1 MNESWIIVGAG
12 SAGCVI
18 ANRLSADPG
27 RQVTLLDSG
36 PSLAPGAVPDGI
48 EGPSF
53 FAAMQEPGRIFP
65 ELLATRAA
73 GIEPTVYQR
82 GRGIGGSSAVN
93 AMVALRG
100 SDSLYRSWGW
110 TNVAEAWS
118 RVQIPTELAAM
129 SELGPVD
136 RALLGD
142 DRAEQVQLTRTNG
155 KRVTS
160 AQAYLW
166 PVLERP
172 NLLIRSAT
180 AVQRVRI
187 NARRATGVILD
198 DGSELEADHVVVCAG
213 AIHSPVVLLRSG
225 VDTPFVGAGLQDH
238 PSVVFTLVLRDHAHH
253 DAARLPIGS
262 ALHTYLGADLVQLL
276 PMSNLGPGPET
287 TGLGAVM
294 AALMTPTGRSGSV
307 NIDQAGSPVIDFA
320 LLDDPHDVAGL
331 VAAAELT
338 ISLLRTRPFDEI
350 AKHVHIDDRGTTVDA
365 ISDTASI
372 KRWVLAHC
380 GDYVHATSTCAMGT
394 VVDEGFAVT
403 GYQNLYVCDAS
414 VFPSI
419 PDANTHLPTTMV
431 AERFAL
437 EHS

>member
-1 MNESWIIVGAG
+1 M
-12 SAGCVI
+12 I

-36 PSLAPGAVPDGI
+36 PPLTPGAVPVGI

-53 FAAMQEPGRIFP
+53 FAAMQEPGRMFP
-65 ELLATRAA
+65 DLLATRAA

-100 SDSLYRSWGW
+100 SDSLYRGWGW

-129 SELGPVD
+129 SELGAVD
-136 RALLGD
+136 RALLDD
-142 DRAEQVQLTRTNG
+142 DRAKQVQLTRTNG

-166 PVLERP
+166 PVLQRP

-180 AVQRVRI
+180 SVQRVRFDG
-187 NARRATGVILD
+187 RRATGVVLD

-213 AIHSPVVLLRSG
+213 AIHSPVVLLRSD
-225 VDTPFVGAGLQDH
+225 VDSPFVGAGLQDH
-238 PSVVFTLVLRDHAHH
+238 PSVVFTLGLRDKAHH
-253 DAARLPIGS
+253 HAAGLPIGS

-287 TGLGAVM
+287 AGLGAVM
-294 AALMTPTGRSGSV
+294 AALMTPTGRAGSV
-307 NIDQAGSPVIDFA
+307 KIDHAGTPVIDFA
-320 LLDDPHDVAGL
+320 LLDDPHDLAGL
-331 VAAAELT
+331 VAAAALAIELLG
-338 ISLLRTRPFDEI
+338 SRAFDEI
-350 AKHVHIDDRGTTVDA
+350 TDQVYIDDQGTTVEA

-372 KRWVLAHC
+372 ERWVLAHC

-394 VVDEGFAVT
+394 VVDEDFAVT

-437 EHS
+437 QHG

>member
-1 MNESWIIVGAG
+1 MF
-12 SAGCVI
+12 
-18 ANRLSADPG
+18 
-27 RQVTLLDSG
+27 
-36 PSLAPGAVPDGI
+36 PD
-48 EGPSF
+48 
-53 FAAMQEPGRIFP
+53 
-65 ELLATRAA
+65 LLATRAA

-100 SDSLYRSWGW
+100 SDSLYRGWGW

-129 SELGPVD
+129 SELGAVD
-136 RALLGD
+136 RALLDD
-142 DRAEQVQLTRTNG
+142 DRAKQVQLTRTNG

-166 PVLERP
+166 PVLQRP

-180 AVQRVRI
+180 SVQRVRFDG
-187 NARRATGVILD
+187 RRATGVVLD

-213 AIHSPVVLLRSG
+213 AIHSPVVLLRSD
-225 VDTPFVGAGLQDH
+225 VDSPFVGAGLQDH
-238 PSVVFTLVLRDHAHH
+238 PSVVFTLGLRDKAHH
-253 DAARLPIGS
+253 HAAGLPIGS

-287 TGLGAVM
+287 AGLGAVM
-294 AALMTPTGRSGSV
+294 AALMTPTGRAGSV
-307 NIDQAGSPVIDFA
+307 KIDHAGTPVIDFA
-320 LLDDPHDVAGL
+320 LLDDPHDLAGL
-331 VAAAELT
+331 VAAAALAIELLG
-338 ISLLRTRPFDEI
+338 SRAFDEI
-350 AKHVHIDDRGTTVDA
+350 TDQVYIDDQGTTVEA

-372 KRWVLAHC
+372 ERWVLAHC

-394 VVDEGFAVT
+394 VVDEDFAVT

-437 EHS
+437 QHG

>member
-1 MNESWIIVGAG
+1 MDESWIIVGAG

-36 PSLAPGAVPDGI
+36 PPLTPGAVPVGI

-53 FAAMQEPGRIFP
+53 FAAMQEPGRMFP
-65 ELLATRAA
+65 DLLATRAA

-100 SDSLYRSWGW
+100 SDSLYRGWGW

-129 SELGPVD
+129 SELGAVD
-136 RALLGD
+136 RALLDD
-142 DRAEQVQLTRTNG
+142 DRAKQVQLTRTNG

-166 PVLERP
+166 PVLQRP

-180 AVQRVRI
+180 SVQRVRFDG
-187 NARRATGVILD
+187 RRATGVVLD

-213 AIHSPVVLLRSG
+213 AIHSPVVLLRSD
-225 VDTPFVGAGLQDH
+225 VDSPFVGAGLQDH
-238 PSVVFTLVLRDHAHH
+238 PSVVFTLGLRDKAHH
-253 DAARLPIGS
+253 HAAGLPIGS

-287 TGLGAVM
+287 AGLGAVM
-294 AALMTPTGRSGSV
+294 AALMTPTGRAGSV
-307 NIDQAGSPVIDFA
+307 KIDHAGTPVIDFA
-320 LLDDPHDVAGL
+320 LLDDPHDLAGL
-331 VAAAELT
+331 VAAAALAIELLG
-338 ISLLRTRPFDEI
+338 SRAFDEI
-350 AKHVHIDDRGTTVDA
+350 TDQVYIDDQGTTVEA

-372 KRWVLAHC
+372 ERWVLAHC

-394 VVDEGFAVT
+394 VVDEDFAVT

-437 EHS
+437 QHG

>member
-1 MNESWIIVGAG
+1 MNESWVIVGAG

-18 ANRLSADPG
+18 ANRLSTDPD

-36 PSLAPGAVPDGI
+36 PPLEPGAVPVGI

-53 FAAMQEPGRIFP
+53 FAAMQEPGRMFP
-65 ELLATRAA
+65 DLLATRAA

-100 SDSLYRSWGW
+100 SDSLYQSWGW
-110 TNVAEAWS
+110 TDATEAWS
-118 RVQIPTELAAM
+118 RVQIPTELADM
-129 SELGPVD
+129 SELGAVD
-136 RALLGD
+136 GALLRD
-142 DRAEQVQLTRTNG
+142 DRTEQLKLTRTNG

-166 PVLERP
+166 PVLQRP
-172 NLLIRSAT
+172 NLTICSAT
-180 AVQRVRI
+180 SVERVRFDG
-187 NARRATGVILD
+187 RRATGVVLD

-238 PSVVFTLVLRDHAHH
+238 PSVVFTLGLRDRAHH
-253 DAARLPIGS
+253 DAAGLPIGS
-262 ALHTYLGADLVQLL
+262 ALHTYLGADLIQLL

-287 TGLGAVM
+287 AGLGAVM
-294 AALMTPTGRSGSV
+294 AALMTPTGR
-307 NIDQAGSPVIDFA
+307 AGSIKIDHAGTPVIDFA
-320 LLDDPHDVAGL
+320 LLDDPHDLAGL
-331 VAAAELT
+331 VAAAGLAIEVLG
-338 ISLLRTRPFDEI
+338 SPAFDEI
-350 AKHVHIDDRGTTVDA
+350 TDQIYIDDQGTTVEA

-372 KRWVLAHC
+372 ERWVLARC

-394 VVDEGFAVT
+394 VVDEDFAVT

-437 EHS
+437 QHG

>member
-1 MNESWIIVGAG
+1 MGAG

-36 PSLAPGAVPDGI
+36 PSLAPGAVPVGI

-180 AVQRVRI
+180 AVQRVRF

-198 DGSELEADHVVVCAG
+198 DGSELEADHVVLCAG

-225 VDTPFVGAGLQDH
+225 VDTPLVGAGLQDH
-238 PSVVFTLVLRDHAHH
+238 PSVVFTLVLRDHAH
-253 DAARLPIGS
+253 
-262 ALHTYLGADLVQLL
+262 
-276 PMSNLGPGPET
+276 GPET

-307 NIDQAGSPVIDFA
+307 NIDQAGTPVIDFA
-320 LLDDPHDVAGL
+320 LLDNPHDVAGL

>member
-1 MNESWIIVGAG
+1 MNESWVIVGAG

-18 ANRLSADPG
+18 ANRLSADPN
-27 RQVTLLDSG
+27 RQITLLDGG
-36 PSLAPGAVPDGI
+36 PPLAPGAVPVGI

-53 FAAMQEPGRIFP
+53 FAAMQEPGRMFP
-65 ELLATRAA
+65 DLLATRAA

-100 SDSLYRSWGW
+100 SDSLYQSWGW
-110 TNVAEAWS
+110 TDVAEAWS
-118 RVQIPTELAAM
+118 RVQVPTELADM
-129 SELGPVD
+129 SELGAVD

-142 DRAEQVQLTRTNG
+142 DRTEQLQLTRTNG

-166 PVLERP
+166 PVLQRP
-172 NLLIRSAT
+172 NLTICSAT
-180 AVQRVRI
+180 TVQRVCFDG
-187 NARRATGVILD
+187 RRAAGVILD

-225 VDTPFVGAGLQDH
+225 VDTRFVGAGLQDH
-238 PSVVFTLVLRDHAHH
+238 PSVVFTLRLRGHAHH
-253 DAARLPIGS
+253 DGARLPIGS
-262 ALHTYLGADLVQLL
+262 ALHTYLGADLVQVL
-276 PMSNLGPGPET
+276 PLSNLGPGPET
-287 TGLGAVM
+287 TGLGAIM
-294 AALMTPTGRSGSV
+294 AALMTPTSRAGSV
-307 NIDQAGSPVIDFA
+307 KIDHVGTPVIDFA
-320 LLDDPHDVAGL
+320 LLDDPHDLAGL

-338 ISLLRTRPFDEI
+338 IDVLSTGAFDEI
-350 AKHVHIDDRGTTVDA
+350 AEHVYIDDQGTTIDA
-365 ISDTASI
+365 LSDTASI
-372 KRWVLAHC
+372 ERWVLVHC

-394 VVDEGFAVT
+394 VVDEEFAVM

-437 EHS
+437 RHS